1 MAERLCLVVQ
11 SGQFDRVHYAL
22 AIASAAAALDR
33 PVTLFVTLG
42 AARAFLVEDQQ
53 GGRPGWASLPL
64 SPELV
69 EPGIADGGTLDARN
83 RARGIAGFE
92 ELLAASASLGV
103 ELMVCEMGLRALALD
118 ASGLREDL
126 PLVPGGL
133 ATLLAKGGQL
143 VVL

>member
-1 MAERLCLVVQ
+1 MAERLALVVQ

-42 AARAFLVEDQQ
+42 AARAFMVEDER
-53 GGRPGWASLPL
+53 GRRPAWASLPL

-69 EPGIADGGTLDARN
+69 EDAISDGGALDARN
-83 RARGIAGFE
+83 RERGIAGFE
-92 ELLAASASLGV
+92 ELLAAAASLGV
-103 ELMVCEMGLRALALD
+103 ELMVCEMGLRAMGLQID
-118 ASGLREDL
+118 AMRPDL
-126 PLVPGGL
+126 PLTPGGL

-143 VVL
+143 LVL

>member
-1 MAERLCLVVQ
+1 MAEHLGLVVQ
-11 SGQFDRVHYAL
+11 SGQFDRVQYAL

-42 AARAFLVEDQQ
+42 AARAFMVEDER
-53 GGRPGWASLPL
+53 GRRPAWAGLPL

-69 EPGIADGGTLDARN
+69 EPGISEGGALDARN
-83 RARGIAGFE
+83 RERGIAGFE

-103 ELMVCEMGLRALALD
+103 ELMVCEMGLRAVGLEMAAL
-118 ASGLREDL
+118 RTDL